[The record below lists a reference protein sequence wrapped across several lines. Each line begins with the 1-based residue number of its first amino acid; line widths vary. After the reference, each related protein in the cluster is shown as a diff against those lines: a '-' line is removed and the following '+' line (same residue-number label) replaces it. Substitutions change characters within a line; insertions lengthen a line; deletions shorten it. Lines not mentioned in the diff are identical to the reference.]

1 MAQLLEIMQ
10 QLRDPQTGCPWDIKQ
25 TFESIVPHTLEEAY
39 EVADA
44 IEKGDLAGLKS
55 ELGDLLFQVIF
66 YSQLAKEQQLFDFND
81 VVNTLNE
88 KLVRRHPMFLVMRQ

>member
-1 MAQLLEIMQ
+1 MTKSAITQLLEIMQ

-25 TFESIVPHTLEEAY
+25 TFESIVPHTLDEAY

-44 IEKGDLAGLKS
+44 IEQGDLAGLKS

-66 YSQLAKEQQLFDFND
+66 YLLTLEQSL
-81 VVNTLNE
+81 
-88 KLVRRHPMFLVMRQ
+88 KIGMVMLQSHLD